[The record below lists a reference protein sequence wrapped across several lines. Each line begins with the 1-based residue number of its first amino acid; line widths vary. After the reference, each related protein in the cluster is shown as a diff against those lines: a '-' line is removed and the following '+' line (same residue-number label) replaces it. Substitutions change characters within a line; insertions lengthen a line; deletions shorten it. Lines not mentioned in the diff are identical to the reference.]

1 MAFLPTRWI
10 SRQSP
15 EGDKDG
21 GGEDDANGNKGD
33 DDDGNDDGDD
43 GDTGNIGNHGD
54 GNDDR
59 DDGDGHN
66 YTIWMVSTIT

>member
-21 GGEDDANGNKGD
+21 GGEEDDNGNKGD
-33 DDDGNDDGDD
+33 DGDGNDDGDD
-43 GDTGNIGNHGD
+43 SSLDID
-54 GNDDR
+54 
-59 DDGDGHN
+59 
-66 YTIWMVSTIT
+66 